1 MAVPRKKCSCFE
13 PLTDALTSSSLSSD
27 WLSGRFLCNVV
38 CDQSPSKSITS
49 IVTSHALAAEAKP
62 VVCLKALMFW
72 KLTHF
77 DAHFAS
83 AASTKTFASSR
94 DLETLAL
101 TLFAVVPQ

>member
-1 MAVPRKKCSCFE
+1 M
-13 PLTDALTSSSLSSD
+13 
-27 WLSGRFLCNVV
+27 
-38 CDQSPSKSITS
+38 CDRSPSKSTTS

-77 DAHFAS
+77 DVHFAS
-83 AASTKTFASSR
+83 AASVKTFASSR

-101 TLFAVVPQ
+101 TLFAVVPR